1 MQMHTQ
7 MKAVALDRKYT
18 FMGLALFLSL
28 IFYLTFGA
36 LNAHANMPENFT
48 ALAEKAAPAVV
59 NISTERTVSGDD
71 RVFQFFFGPQG
82 RDPFE
87 DFFGPS
93 PFGGGG
99 QEQERTEHSLG
110 SGFILDEFGY
120 IVTNNHVIEGADKIV
135 VRLNDGREFDATV
148 QGRDPNTD
156 LALIKI
162 DAGEKLVSLPLGDS
176 DAIAIGS
183 WVIAVGSPFGLEQ
196 TVTSGIISAKGRVIG
211 SGPFDNFLQT
221 DASINPGNSG
231 GPLIDM
237 QGNVVG
243 INTAIVRG
251 GQGIGFAIPINMAQD
266 VVVQLKDS
274 GMVSRGWI
282 GISVQP
288 LTKEMVDYYKLE
300 GEDGVL
306 VADVMAGYPAEKAG
320 LKKYDI
326 ILTVNGAKIKDT
338 NQLVKAIS
346 AVKPGQTAEIGILRD
361 SKRQT
366 VKIVTEKRPDA
377 PDLSGP
383 EATKDNAIG
392 AHISELTPELRQ
404 QYRLNE
410 TDQGLLVVGVENKS
424 PAQKAGLQRGDLIME
439 IDHKAVKTGAEL
451 KAAWDKL
458 KKGETLNMLIKRV
471 GGTISVVKIEKP

>member
-1 MQMHTQ
+1 MHTQ
-7 MKAVALDRKYT
+7 MKAVALERKYT

-36 LNAHANMPENFT
+36 LNAHANMPDNFT
-48 ALAEKAAPAVV
+48 ALAEKAAPSVV

-87 DFFGPS
+87 EFFGVS
-93 PFGGGG
+93 PFGGG
-99 QEQERTEHSLG
+99 QKQERTEHSLG
-110 SGFILDEFGY
+110 SGFILDELGY

-135 VRLNDGREFDATV
+135 VRLHDGREFEATV

-162 DAGEKLVSLPLGDS
+162 DAGEKLVSLPVGDS
-176 DAIAIGS
+176 DTIAIGS

-196 TVTSGIISAKGRVIG
+196 TVTAGIISAKGRVIG

-243 INTAIVRG
+243 INTAIVHG

-266 VVVQLKDS
+266 VVAQLKDS

-282 GISVQP
+282 GISIQP
-288 LTKEMVDYYKLE
+288 LTKEMIDYYKLE
-300 GEDGVL
+300 GESGVL

-326 ILTVNGAKIKDT
+326 IMTVNGDKIKDT

-346 AVKPGQTAEIGILRD
+346 AVKPGQTVEIGIMRD
-361 SKRQT
+361 GKQQT
-366 VKIVTEKRPDA
+366 VKIVTEKRPDTSEV
-377 PDLSGP
+377 SGP
-383 EATKDNAIG
+383 EAEKDNAIG
-392 AHISELTPELRQ
+392 ARISELTPELRQ

-410 TDQGLLVVGVENKS
+410 TEQGLLVVAVETKT
-424 PAQKAGLQRGDLIME
+424 PAYKAGLQRGDLIME

-458 KKGETLNMLIKRV
+458 KKGESLHMLIKRG
-471 GGTISVVKIEKP
+471 GGTINVIKIEKP